1 LSNKRVRRAPVA
13 FDDAAF
19 AEDLNRAGDNG
30 ERIARAARS
39 EYERDG
45 VPLDA
50 LMACDEEGRD
60 GTLLANCV
68 KVYRPHPIGN
78 FGMVFRIERRDGGVV
93 LAYAAFGVRHHPR
106 GSNAPTVYEI
116 AHKRLNG

>member
-1 LSNKRVRRAPVA
+1 MSDKRSGRAPAA

-30 ERIARAARS
+30 ARIARAARS

-50 LMACDEEGRD
+50 LMACAEEGRD

-68 KVYRPHPIGN
+68 KVYLPRPIGN
-78 FGMVFRIERRDGGVV
+78 FGMVFQIERRDGGLL

-106 GSNAPTVYEI
+106 GSNAPTVYRI
-116 AHKRLNG
+116 AHTRLNG

>member
-1 LSNKRVRRAPVA
+1 MSNKGSRRAPA
-13 FDDAAF
+13 LFDDAAF

-30 ERIARAARS
+30 KRIARAARS

-45 VPLDA
+45 VPLGT
-50 LMACDEEGRD
+50 LKACAEEGQD
-60 GTLLANCV
+60 GTRLANCV
-68 KVYRPHPIGN
+68 KVYLPRPIGN
-78 FGMVFRIERRDGGVV
+78 FGMVFRIERRDGRLL
-93 LAYAAFGVRHHPR
+93 LAHAAFGVRHHPS